1 MDFSNL
7 LWIILVLCV
16 GSLELVKSSPG
27 RISSGATPAGL
38 LAGRSVPFLTRV
50 LLLLYCFFG
59 AQKFP
64 LLESPEDLEASVILV
79 HLFAGIMSGKGGSG
93 INPGMLGGIFKSVM
107 GGGDQGDDEKGNP
120 K

>member
-1 MDFSNL
+1 MFCYYFTGSLDHNGFPRRFRSKCDFSSSM
-7 LWIILVLCV
+7 VL
-16 GSLELVKSSPG
+16 
-27 RISSGATPAGL
+27 
-38 LAGRSVPFLTRV
+38 
-50 LLLLYCFFG
+50 
-59 AQKFP
+59 
-64 LLESPEDLEASVILV
+64 